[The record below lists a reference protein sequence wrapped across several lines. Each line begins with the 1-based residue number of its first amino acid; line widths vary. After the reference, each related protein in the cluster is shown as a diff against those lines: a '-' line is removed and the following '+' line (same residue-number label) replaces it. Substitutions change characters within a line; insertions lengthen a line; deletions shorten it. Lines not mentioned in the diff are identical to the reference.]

1 MVIPKE
7 RSPSKGEKADLRIL
21 GFDTSAK
28 AASVALSENGK
39 LISEFYL
46 DSGFTH
52 SETVLPMAK
61 AVLDAARITPAD
73 VDLFAVNCGP
83 GSFTGLRIGLAAVKA
98 LGMSLEK
105 PCAAVSTLE
114 ALAYN
119 MQSTGGVICAAM
131 DARCNQVY
139 TAFFESDG
147 TEIIRLC
154 EDRAVSTDV
163 LFEDIKKLY
172 SEKGEKI
179 TLVGDGAALC
189 LKKFGDE
196 FVKIAPPQLVLGHA
210 SGTCI
215 AAKRLFEK
223 GETVSA
229 GELVPNYL
237 RLAQAEREKLQ
248 KEGKL

>member
-1 MVIPKE
+1 M
-7 RSPSKGEKADLRIL
+7 RIL

-39 LISEFYL
+39 LVSEFYL

-73 VDLFAVNCGP
+73 IDLFAVNCGP
-83 GSFTGLRIGLAAVKA
+83 GSFTGLRIGIAAVKA

-119 MQSTGGVICAAM
+119 MQSSAGIICAVM

-147 TEIIRLC
+147 TEISRIC
-154 EDRAVSTDV
+154 GDRAVSADE
-163 LFEDIKKLY
+163 LFEDIKKFVA
-172 SEKGEKI
+172 EKGEKVW
-179 TLVGDGAALC
+179 LVGDGAALC
-189 LKKFGDE
+189 LKKFGEE
-196 FVKIAPPQLVLGHA
+196 FVKIAPSQLVLGHA
-210 SGTCI
+210 SGTC
-215 AAKRLFEK
+215 AAAQKLFDNGK
-223 GETVSA
+223 TVSA

-237 RLAQAEREKLQ
+237 RRAQAEREKLQ
-248 KEGKL
+248 KEVTL

>member
-1 MVIPKE
+1 M
-7 RSPSKGEKADLRIL
+7 RIL

-61 AVLDAARITPAD
+61 AVLDAARITPSD

-83 GSFTGLRIGLAAVKA
+83 GSFTGLRIGIAAVKA

-119 MQSTGGVICAAM
+119 MQSTGGIICAAM

-147 TEIIRLC
+147 INIIRLC

-163 LFEDIKKLY
+163 LFEDIKKL
-172 SEKGEKI
+172 SAEKGERI
-179 TLVGDGAALC
+179 WLVGDGANLC
-189 LKKFGDE
+189 YKKFGEE
-196 FVKIAPPQLVLGHA
+196 FVKTAPPQLLLGHA

-215 AAKRLFEK
+215 AAKRLYEN
-223 GETVSA
+223 GETVTSA
-229 GELVPNYL
+229 ELVPNYL

>member
-1 MVIPKE
+1 M
-7 RSPSKGEKADLRIL
+7 RIL

-28 AASVALSENGK
+28 AASVALSEDGK

-83 GSFTGLRIGLAAVKA
+83 GSFTGLRIGIAAVKA
-98 LGMSLEK
+98 LGMSLDK

-119 MQSTGGVICAAM
+119 MQSTGGIICAAM

-147 TEIIRLC
+147 TNVKRIC
-154 EDRAVSTDV
+154 DDRAVSTDE

-172 SEKGEKI
+172 AEKGEKI
-179 TLVGDGAALC
+179 WLVGDGAALC

-215 AAKRLFEK
+215 AAKRLFEN
-223 GETVSA
+223 GETVSS

>member
-1 MVIPKE
+1 M
-7 RSPSKGEKADLRIL
+7 RIL
-21 GFDTSAK
+21 AFDTSAK
-28 AASVALSENGK
+28 AASVALSEDGK

-83 GSFTGLRIGLAAVKA
+83 GSFTGLRIGIAAVKA
-98 LGMSLEK
+98 LGMSLDK

-114 ALAYN
+114 SLAYN
-119 MQSTGGVICAAM
+119 LQSCGGIICAAM
-131 DARCNQVY
+131 DARCSQVY

-147 TEIIRLC
+147 INITRLC

-163 LFEDIKKLY
+163 LFEDIKKL
-172 SEKGEKI
+172 SAEKGEKI
-179 TLVGDGAALC
+179 WLVGDGANLC
-189 LKKFGDE
+189 YKKFGEE
-196 FVKIAPPQLVLGHA
+196 FVKTAPPQLLLGHA

-215 AAKRLFEK
+215 AAKRLYEK
-223 GETVSA
+223 GETVTSA
-229 GELVPNYL
+229 ELVPNYL

>member
-1 MVIPKE
+1 M
-7 RSPSKGEKADLRIL
+7 RIL

-73 VDLFAVNCGP
+73 VDLFAINCGP

-119 MQSTGGVICAAM
+119 MQSAGGVICAAM

>member
-1 MVIPKE
+1 M
-7 RSPSKGEKADLRIL
+7 RIL

-28 AASVALSENGK
+28 AASVALSEDGK

-73 VDLFAVNCGP
+73 VDIFAVNCGP
-83 GSFTGLRIGLAAVKA
+83 GSFTGLRIGIAAVKA
-98 LGMSLEK
+98 LAMSLNK

-147 TEIIRLC
+147 INVTRLC
-154 EDRAVSTDV
+154 EDRAISTDE
-163 LFEDIKKLY
+163 LFEDIKKLVE
-172 SEKGEKI
+172 EKGEKVWV
-179 TLVGDGAALC
+179 VGDGANLC
-189 LKKFGDE
+189 MKKFGEE

-215 AAKRLFEK
+215 AAKRLFEEEK
-223 GETVSA
+223 TVSA
-229 GELVPNYL
+229 EALVPNYL

>member
-1 MVIPKE
+1 M
-7 RSPSKGEKADLRIL
+7 RIL

-28 AASVALSENGK
+28 AASVALTENGK

-61 AVLDAARITPAD
+61 AVLDAARITPND

-83 GSFTGLRIGLAAVKA
+83 GSFTGLRIGISAVKA
-98 LGMSLEK
+98 LAMALNK

-119 MQSTGGVICAAM
+119 VQATKGIICAAM

-147 TEIIRLC
+147 ETVTRLC
-154 EDRAVSTDV
+154 EDRAITTDA
-163 LFEDIKKLY
+163 LLEDIKKLC
-172 SEKGEKI
+172 SEKEEKI

-196 FVKIAPPQLVLGHA
+196 FVKIAPPQLLLGHA
-210 SGTCI
+210 SGVCI
-215 AAKRLFEK
+215 AAKGIFER
-223 GETVSA
+223 GESLSSA
-229 GELVPNYL
+229 ELMPNYL

>member
-1 MVIPKE
+1 M
-7 RSPSKGEKADLRIL
+7 RIL

-73 VDLFAVNCGP
+73 IDLFAVNCGP
-83 GSFTGLRIGLAAVKA
+83 GSFTGLRIGIAAVKA
-98 LGMSLEK
+98 LGMSLDK

-119 MQSTGGVICAAM
+119 VASYPGIICAAM
-131 DARCNQVY
+131 DARCSQVY

-147 TEIIRLC
+147 KNIKRLC

-163 LFEDIKKLY
+163 LFEDIKKY
-172 SEKGEKI
+172 VSETGEKVM
-179 TLVGDGAALC
+179 LVGDGAALC
-189 LKKFGDE
+189 QKKFGDD
-196 FVKIAPPQLVLGHA
+196 FVKTAPSGLVLGHA
-210 SGTCI
+210 SGTNF
-215 AAKRLFEK
+215 AAERLFENK
-223 GETVSA
+223 MTVSA

>member
-1 MVIPKE
+1 M
-7 RSPSKGEKADLRIL
+7 RIL

-83 GSFTGLRIGLAAVKA
+83 GSFTGLRIGIAAVKA
-98 LGMSLEK
+98 LGMSLNK

-119 MQSTGGVICAAM
+119 MQSTGGIICAAM

-139 TAFFESDG
+139 TAFLKA
-147 TEIIRLC
+147 TEPL
-154 EDRAVSTDV
+154 
-163 LFEDIKKLY
+163 
-172 SEKGEKI
+172 
-179 TLVGDGAALC
+179 
-189 LKKFGDE
+189 
-196 FVKIAPPQLVLGHA
+196 
-210 SGTCI
+210 
-215 AAKRLFEK
+215 
-223 GETVSA
+223 
-229 GELVPNYL
+229 
-237 RLAQAEREKLQ
+237 
-248 KEGKL
+248 

>member
-1 MVIPKE
+1 M
-7 RSPSKGEKADLRIL
+7 RIL

-73 VDLFAVNCGP
+73 IDLFAVNCGP
-83 GSFTGLRIGLAAVKA
+83 GSFTGLRIGIAAAKA
-98 LGMSLEK
+98 LGMSLQK

-119 MQSTGGVICAAM
+119 MQSSAGIICAAM
-131 DARCNQVY
+131 DARCSQVY

-147 TEIIRLC
+147 ENMTRLC

-163 LFEDIKKLY
+163 LFEDIKKY
-172 SEKGEKI
+172 VSETGEKVW
-179 TLVGDGAALC
+179 LVGDGAALC
-189 LKKFGDE
+189 HKKFGEE
-196 FVKIAPPQLVLGHA
+196 FVKTAPPQLVLGHA

-215 AAKRLFEK
+215 AAQKLFENGK
-223 GETVSA
+223 TVSA

>member
-1 MVIPKE
+1 M
-7 RSPSKGEKADLRIL
+7 RIL
-21 GFDTSAK
+21 AFDTSAK
-28 AASVALSENGK
+28 AASVALSQDGK

-61 AVLDAARITPAD
+61 AVLDAARITPKD

-83 GSFTGLRIGLAAVKA
+83 GSFTGLRIGIAAVKA
-98 LGMSLEK
+98 LGMSLNK

-119 MQSTGGVICAAM
+119 MQSSKGIICAAM

-147 TEIIRLC
+147 INVTRLC

-163 LFEDIKKLY
+163 LFEDIKKY
-172 SEKGEKI
+172 CGEREEKVW
-179 TLVGDGAALC
+179 LVGDGAALC
-189 LKKFGDE
+189 QKKFGE
-196 FVKIAPPQLVLGHA
+196 EYVKTAPSQLVLGHA

-215 AAKRLFEK
+215 AAEKIFENGK
-223 GETVSA
+223 TVSA
-229 GELVPNYL
+229 AELVPNYL

>member
-1 MVIPKE
+1 M
-7 RSPSKGEKADLRIL
+7 RIL
-21 GFDTSAK
+21 AFDTSAK
-28 AASVALSENGK
+28 AASVALSEDGK

-73 VDLFAVNCGP
+73 IDLFAVNCGP
-83 GSFTGLRIGLAAVKA
+83 GSFTGLRIGIAAVKA
-98 LGMSLEK
+98 LAMSLEK
-105 PCAAVSTLE
+105 PCAAISTLE

-119 MQSTGGVICAAM
+119 LRACKGVICAAM
-131 DARCNQVY
+131 DARCSQVY

-147 TEIIRLC
+147 INVTRLC

-163 LFEDIKKLY
+163 LFEDIKKITE
-172 SEKGEKI
+172 EKGEKVQF
-179 TLVGDGAALC
+179 VGDGAALC
-189 LKKFGDE
+189 QKKFGEE
-196 FVKIAPPQLVLGHA
+196 FVKLAPSQLVLGHA

-215 AAKRLFEK
+215 AAEKLFSEGK
-223 GETVSA
+223 TVSA
-229 GELVPNYL
+229 SELVPNYL

>member
-1 MVIPKE
+1 M
-7 RSPSKGEKADLRIL
+7 RIL

-61 AVLDAARITPAD
+61 AVLDAAKITPAD
-73 VDLFAVNCGP
+73 IDLFAVNCGP
-83 GSFTGLRIGLAAVKA
+83 GSFTGLLIGIAAAKA
-98 LGMSLEK
+98 LGMRLQK

-119 MQSTGGVICAAM
+119 MQSSAGIICAAM
-131 DARCNQVY
+131 DARCSQVY

-147 TEIIRLC
+147 ENMTRLC

-163 LFEDIKKLY
+163 LFEDIKKY
-172 SEKGEKI
+172 VSETGEKVW
-179 TLVGDGAALC
+179 LVGDGAALC
-189 LKKFGDE
+189 HKKFGEE
-196 FVKIAPPQLVLGHA
+196 FVKTAPPQLVFGHA

-215 AAKRLFEK
+215 AAQKLFENGK
-223 GETVSA
+223 TVSA

>member
-1 MVIPKE
+1 M
-7 RSPSKGEKADLRIL
+7 RIL

-61 AVLDAARITPAD
+61 AVLDAARITPSD

-83 GSFTGLRIGLAAVKA
+83 GSFTGLRIGIAAVKA

-119 MQSTGGVICAAM
+119 MQSTGGIICAAM

-147 TEIIRLC
+147 INITRLC
-154 EDRAVSTDV
+154 EDRAITTDV
-163 LFEDIKKLY
+163 LFEDIKKL
-172 SEKGEKI
+172 SAEKGEKI
-179 TLVGDGAALC
+179 WLVGDGANLC

-196 FVKIAPPQLVLGHA
+196 FVRIAPPQLVLGHA

-215 AAKRLFEK
+215 AAEKLFESGK
-223 GETVSA
+223 VLSA
-229 GELVPNYL
+229 GELMPNYL

>member
-1 MVIPKE
+1 M
-7 RSPSKGEKADLRIL
+7 RIL

-61 AVLDAARITPAD
+61 AVLDAARITPAEI
-73 VDLFAVNCGP
+73 DLFAVNCGP
-83 GSFTGLRIGLAAVKA
+83 GSFTGLRIGIAAVKA

-114 ALAYN
+114 ALAHN
-119 MQSTGGVICAAM
+119 MQSSEGIICAAM
-131 DARCNQVY
+131 DARCSQVY

-147 TEIIRLC
+147 TNLTRLC
-154 EDRAVSTDV
+154 DDRAISTDE
-163 LFEDIKKLY
+163 LFEDIKKIVA
-172 SEKGEKI
+172 EKGGKVW
-179 TLVGDGAALC
+179 LVGDGAALC
-189 LKKFGDE
+189 QKKFGGE
-196 FVKIAPPQLVLGHA
+196 FVKTAPSQLVLGHA
-210 SGTCI
+210 SGTC
-215 AAKRLFEK
+215 AAAQKLFEK

>member
-1 MVIPKE
+1 M
-7 RSPSKGEKADLRIL
+7 RIL
-21 GFDTSAK
+21 AFDTSAK
-28 AASVALSENGK
+28 AASVALSQDGK

-61 AVLDAARITPAD
+61 AVLDAARITPND

-83 GSFTGLRIGLAAVKA
+83 GSFTGLRIGIAAVKA
-98 LGMSLEK
+98 LGMSLDK

-114 ALAYN
+114 SLAYN
-119 MQSTGGVICAAM
+119 MQSSKGIICAAM

-147 TEIIRLC
+147 INVTRLC

-163 LFEDIKKLY
+163 LFEDIKKFFE
-172 SEKGEKI
+172 EKGEKI
-179 TLVGDGAALC
+179 RLVGDGAALC
-189 LKKFGDE
+189 QKKFGE
-196 FVKIAPPQLVLGHA
+196 EYVETAPAQLVLGHA
-210 SGTCI
+210 SGTCV
-215 AAKRLFEK
+215 AAGKLYENGK
-223 GETVSA
+223 TVSA
-229 GELVPNYL
+229 AELVPNYL

>member
-1 MVIPKE
+1 M
-7 RSPSKGEKADLRIL
+7 RIL

-119 MQSTGGVICAAM
+119 MQSAGGVICAAM

>member
-1 MVIPKE
+1 M
-7 RSPSKGEKADLRIL
+7 RIL

-28 AASVALSENGK
+28 AASVALSEDGK

-61 AVLDAARITPAD
+61 AVLDAARITPSD

-83 GSFTGLRIGLAAVKA
+83 GSFTGLRIGIAAVKA
-98 LGMSLEK
+98 LGMSLDK

-119 MQSTGGVICAAM
+119 MQSSKGIICAAM

-147 TEIIRLC
+147 INVTRIC
-154 EDRAVSTDV
+154 DDRAVSTDL
-163 LFEDIKKLY
+163 LFEDIKKLFD
-172 SEKGEKI
+172 ERGEKI
-179 TLVGDGAALC
+179 WLVGDGAALC
-189 LKKFGDE
+189 YKKFGE
-196 FVKIAPPQLVLGHA
+196 EYVKTAPTQLVLGHA

-215 AAKRLFEK
+215 AAE
-223 GETVSA
+223 
-229 GELVPNYL
+229 
-237 RLAQAEREKLQ
+237 
-248 KEGKL
+248 

>member
-1 MVIPKE
+1 M
-7 RSPSKGEKADLRIL
+7 RIL

-83 GSFTGLRIGLAAVKA
+83 GSFTGLRIGIAAVKA

-119 MQSTGGVICAAM
+119 IQSSAEIICAAR

-147 TEIIRLC
+147 TEITRLC

-163 LFEDIKKLY
+163 LFEDIKKY
-172 SEKGEKI
+172 VSETGKKV

-189 LKKFGDE
+189 FKKFGDE
-196 FVKIAPPQLVLGHA
+196 FVKTAPSQLVLGHA
-210 SGTCI
+210 SGTCV
-215 AAKRLFEK
+215 AAQKLFENGK
-223 GETVSA
+223 TVSA

>member
-1 MVIPKE
+1 M
-7 RSPSKGEKADLRIL
+7 RIL

-83 GSFTGLRIGLAAVKA
+83 GSFTGLRIGIAAVKA
-98 LGMSLEK
+98 LGMSLDK

-119 MQSTGGVICAAM
+119 AQSFSGIICAAM

-147 TEIIRLC
+147 TTVNRLC

-163 LFEDIKKLY
+163 LFEDIKNY
-172 SEKGEKI
+172 VSERGEKVM
-179 TLVGDGAALC
+179 LVGDGANLC
-189 LKKFGDE
+189 FKKFGDE
-196 FVKIAPPQLVLGHA
+196 FVKTAPSQLLLGHA

-215 AAKRLFEK
+215 AAEKLFES

>member
-1 MVIPKE
+1 M
-7 RSPSKGEKADLRIL
+7 RIL

-28 AASVALSENGK
+28 AASVALTENGR

-61 AVLDAARITPAD
+61 AVLDSVRITPSD

-83 GSFTGLRIGLAAVKA
+83 GSFTGLRIGIAAVKA

-119 MQSTGGVICAAM
+119 LQSSTGTICSVM
-131 DARCNQVY
+131 DARCGQVY
-139 TAFFESDG
+139 TAFFESNG
-147 TEIIRLC
+147 ENILRKS
-154 EDRAVSTDV
+154 EDRAISADM
-163 LFEDIKKLY
+163 LFDEIKKIHL
-172 SEKGEKI
+172 ETGKKVW
-179 TLVGDGAALC
+179 LVGDGTGLC
-189 LKKFGDE
+189 LKKFGEE
-196 FVKIAPPQLVLGHA
+196 FVKQAPPQLVLGHA
-210 SGTCI
+210 SGTCF
-215 AAKRLFEK
+215 AAEK
-223 GETVSA
+223 IYLKNEITSA
-229 GELVPNYL
+229 AGLMPNYL

>member
-1 MVIPKE
+1 MK
-7 RSPSKGEKADLRIL
+7 IL
-21 GFDTSAK
+21 ALETSAK
-28 AASVALSENGK
+28 AVSAAVTEDGK
-39 LISEFYL
+39 VLC
-46 DSGFTH
+46 SGYQDTGLTH
-52 SETVLPMAK
+52 SRTLMPIVEGILNNTGLTMADID
-61 AVLDAARITPAD
+61 AVAVAA
-73 VDLFAVNCGP
+73 GP
-83 GSFTGLRIGLAAVKA
+83 GSFTGLRIGIAAVKA
-98 LGMSLEK
+98 LGMSLDK

-119 MQSTGGVICAAM
+119 LQSFSGIICAAM

-147 TEIIRLC
+147 TSVKRLC

-163 LFEDIKKLY
+163 LFEDIKKY
-172 SEKGEKI
+172 VSETGEKVM
-179 TLVGDGAALC
+179 LVGDGAKLC
-189 LKKFGDE
+189 FNKFGEE
-196 FVKIAPPQLVLGHA
+196 FVKEAPSQLVLGHA

-215 AAKRLFEK
+215 AAEKIFENGK
-223 GETVSA
+223 TVSA